1 MRAFKVNVQALVITK
16 YADVKT
22 LRVNLVLNIS
32 PHPLQ
37 GQIFTLK
44 SSTKQIHIPALH
56 TSEVHPAHKK
66 LKLLAS
72 LYETS
77 LLYPD
82 TNVMAK

>member
-1 MRAFKVNVQALVITK
+1 MRAFKMNVQALVITK

-44 SSTKQIHIPALH
+44 SSTKQIHMPALH
-56 TSEVHPAHKK
+56 TKK

-72 LYETS
+72 LYERS
-77 LLYPD
+77 LLYPE